1 MDYFRIVGEQRY
13 LLTLKKFH
21 SLFLYSL
28 YTKQWVSSIVMLC
41 QVFKTAV
48 FSCSCLKLEKDL

>member
-28 YTKQWVSSIVMLC
+28 YLEESFVGND
-41 QVFKTAV
+41 
-48 FSCSCLKLEKDL
+48 CLMSGTDEHH

>member
-21 SLFLYSL
+21 SFFFLYSL
-28 YTKQWVSSIVMLC
+28 YLEESFVGND
-41 QVFKTAV
+41 
-48 FSCSCLKLEKDL
+48 CLMSGTDEHH